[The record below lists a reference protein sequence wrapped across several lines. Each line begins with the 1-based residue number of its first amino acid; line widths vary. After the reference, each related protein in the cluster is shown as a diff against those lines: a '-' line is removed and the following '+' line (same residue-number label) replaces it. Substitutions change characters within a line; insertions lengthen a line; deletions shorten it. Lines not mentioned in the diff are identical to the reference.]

1 MTASTNLPRLELA
14 FDIGHSSIGWAVL
27 AFDIGHSSIG
37 WAVLAAPNSAPPSIL
52 GCGSVIFEKDSALA
66 NTRRLH
72 RSQRRHVRATR
83 QRIARLEKLLVHL
96 GIFGAAELKA
106 KHRANGGSPTPWLLA
121 ARVLASDGAQTLTW
135 PELWDVLRWYAHNRG
150 YEEITGE
157 TRDDDEIS
165 DEKKNDTEKV
175 ENAKAALAQF
185 GKNSMSETIC
195 AWLGQD
201 PLGPRAG
208 TTENY
213 KARNCA
219 FERAFVDAEVTRLLA
234 SHLGKLPGM
243 TEALVAALILD
254 ARAIPVPGIRL
265 PRRYQGSLL
274 FGRLKTR
281 YHNRIIGICP
291 VSGEKIPNKSCPEF
305 LRYRW
310 AMQLANL
317 RIADSAD
324 AQLRPLA
331 VAERKQLHE
340 AMVRDGALTP
350 GELKKLVAALPGRAR
365 DNLDQF
371 FLHPDAKEGL
381 VLDPVQKIITNDIRL
396 AAVWPHLPERLQ
408 KRARGRWRRG
418 KSTTLA
424 RLRDEAVVLGHDCAG
439 FDAAVDVLCA
449 PPKKPGKKTPPPVK
463 EKLLLEPIEA
473 RRELAKL
480 SGRAPYARP
489 LLTKAFDEVMAG
501 RDPKATGGCLEE
513 TDDVRRRRETHPIPQ
528 QTNNHLVRHRLQIFG
543 RLLADLT
550 ADPAYGAGEG
560 TRISRITLEVNR
572 DLREMAGLSAQDI
585 AKELGQRLKQH
596 GDAVKW
602 LEQDPQVAPK
612 VGAGLIRKA
621 RVALDLGKRC
631 PYTGE
636 ALNPIDLVTKRVD
649 LDHIIP
655 RSQRTSDSLDS
666 LALTFS
672 AVNRWKG
679 QRTAWRFIQDE
690 GGKSVPDSPHLSI
703 MTPAR
708 FKAHV
713 EALDTKGHLD
723 DYRRKKRRKEFFL
736 LERYEEKV
744 RTFTPGQLTQT
755 SQLAR
760 LGAQTVRQVLPHLE
774 PHDLV
779 ALPGSVTGTV
789 RKAWDVLGCLAT
801 AAPAVLETIKLPDST
816 EQQQVRTKTEIRDI
830 THLHHALDACV
841 LALAAHFIPNR
852 GDVWRLLAERRLDAG
867 QQAQLAALGLFDFD
881 VRGQFRLRGLAPEL
895 KEQLR
900 QRLAERRVV
909 QHVPADMSGL
919 RVEENTRG
927 IVKREDG
934 RVFLRQR
941 KKNAEGQVMVN
952 LTEESESKVVG
963 LPRADGAG
971 SKLAK
976 LNGVRV
982 IDGNFGIAILDHPD
996 VPDGERIAVVRFFRV
1011 WQRLRALR
1019 VRNGGRNPRM
1029 LRNGLIV
1036 HVPRGSRAGSWRI
1049 LSTKETEA
1057 YGIAV
1062 DLAALDGIKL
1072 GKGNAPVVSLVRD
1085 GMTILKPTF
1094 AGVQP
1099 K

>member
-1 MTASTNLPRLELA
+1 MTASTNPSPLDLA

-27 AFDIGHSSIG
+27 ATPD
-37 WAVLAAPNSAPPSIL
+37 AAPPAVL

-66 NTRRLH
+66 NSRRLH

-83 QRIARLEKLLVHL
+83 QRIARMEKLLVHL
-96 GIFGAAELKA
+96 GVFTADELRL
-106 KHRANGGSPTPWLLA
+106 KHRASGGSATPWLLA

-157 TRDDDEIS
+157 TSDETEES
-165 DEKKNDTEKV
+165 DEKKQDTEKV

-185 GKNSMSETIC
+185 GKNSMAETIC

-201 PLGPRAG
+201 PLGPRTS

-213 KARNCA
+213 KAKNCA

-254 ARAIPVPGIRL
+254 ARAIAVPNIRL

-274 FGRLKTR
+274 FGRLATR
-281 YHNRIIGICP
+281 YHNRIIGHCP
-291 VSGEKIPNKSCPEF
+291 ISGEKIPNKNCSEF

-317 RIADSAD
+317 RVADSAD
-324 AQLRPLA
+324 TPLRPLT
-331 VAERKQLHE
+331 VAERKILHD
-340 AMVRDGALTP
+340 AMMHEGALTP

-365 DNLDQF
+365 DNLEQF

-381 VLDPVQKIITNDIRL
+381 VLDPIQKLIAGDSR
-396 AAVWPHLPERLQ
+396 AVAVWPHLPERLQ

-418 KSTTLA
+418 KATTLA
-424 RLRDEAVVLGHDCAG
+424 KLRDEAAKLGHDCTA
-439 FDAAVDVLCA
+439 FDAAVDALCA
-449 PPKKPGKKTPPPVK
+449 PPKKPSKKTLPPTRD
-463 EKLLLEPIEA
+463 ELLNAPLDA

-489 LLTKAFDEVMAG
+489 LLAKAFDEVMAG
-501 RDPKATGGCLEE
+501 RDPKATGGSLEE
-513 TDDVRRRRETHPIPQ
+513 TDDVRRRREARPLPQ

-543 RLLADLT
+543 RLLADLV
-550 ADPAYGAGEG
+550 ADPAYGADKPS
-560 TRISRITLEVNR
+560 RVSRITLEVNR
-572 DLREMAGLSAQDI
+572 DLREMAGLTAQDI

-596 GDAVKW
+596 GDAVQW
-602 LEQDPQVAPK
+602 LEQDPQVARK
-612 VGAGLIRKA
+612 IGAGLIRKA

-636 ALNPIDLVTKRVD
+636 EINPIDLVTKRVD

-672 AVNRWKG
+672 AVNKWKG
-679 QRTAWRFIQDE
+679 QRTAWQFIQDE
-690 GGKSVPDSPHLSI
+690 GGKAVPDAPQLSL

-713 EALDTKGHLD
+713 EALNTKGHLD
-723 DYRRKKRRKEFFL
+723 DYRRKKRRKEFFM
-736 LERYEEKV
+736 LERYEEKA

-760 LGAQTVRQVLPHLE
+760 LAAQSVRQVLPHLE

-789 RKAWDVLGCLAT
+789 RKAWDVLGCLSA
-801 AAPAVLETIKLPDST
+801 AAPGVLETVKLPDGS
-816 EQQQVRTKTEIRDI
+816 EKQEVRTKTEIRDI

-852 GDVWRLLAERRLDAG
+852 GDVWRLLAERRLDSA

-881 VRGQFRLRGLAPEL
+881 ARGQFRLRDLAPEL
-895 KEQLR
+895 KDQIR
-900 QRLAERRVV
+900 QKLAERRVV

-927 IVKREDG
+927 IIRRENG

-941 KKNAEGQVMVN
+941 KKNADGQVVVN
-952 LTEESESKVVG
+952 LTDESENKVVG
-963 LPRADGAG
+963 LPCINGTRG
-971 SKLAK
+971 KLAALK
-976 LNGVRV
+976 GVRV
-982 IDGNFGIAILDHPD
+982 IDGNFGVAILDNPALPPTD
-996 VPDGERIAVVRFFRV
+996 RFVIIPHERV
-1011 WQRLRALR
+1011 WKRLKELRARNSGKRPLIW
-1019 VRNGGRNPRM
+1019 RNGQVIELPKGARVGR
-1029 LRNGLIV
+1029 
-1036 HVPRGSRAGSWRI
+1036 WRI
-1049 LSTKETEA
+1049 FSIKNNTS
-1057 YGIAV
+1057 GM
-1062 DLAALDGIKL
+1062 ALDL
-1072 GKGNAPVVSLVRD
+1072 GTVEAVKPTWINCLLKSLLRD
-1085 GMTILKPTF
+1085 GARCIAATLVGSERPT
-1094 AGVQP
+1094 A
-1099 K
+1099 